1 MKITKDQIRQI
12 NEWVSDMGLV
22 GLTYERIECEDFID
36 GLLFQYQAPDFLG
49 EVEYSSGAT
58 KVVFIGSDVDYVIK
72 VPITMMQGDLI
83 EEAEDYDD
91 CVYEDDYEYQGA
103 INPFT
108 GECMNDYCWEECL
121 LYRMARKMH
130 VEKFFLPMYKV
141 GENVYIQPK
150 ATSWEYIEED
160 DSNPL
165 FQYSTKEEKIYA
177 RERASMEG
185 HNVKSPEMVA
195 HFFLQYTEED
205 VMRML
210 AFMDFNQIGDMHEG
224 NWGINDKT
232 QKFVIIDYG
241 SFRDS

>member
-1 MKITKDQIRQI
+1 MRITKDQIKQI
-12 NEWVSDMGLV
+12 NEWIEDMDLV
-22 GLTYERIECEDFID
+22 GLTYEKIDNEDLID
-36 GLLFQYQAPDFLG
+36 GLLFHHQAPDFLG

-58 KVVFIGSDVDYVIK
+58 KVVFIGSNVDYVIK

-83 EEAEDYDD
+83 EEHEDYED
-91 CVYEDDYEYQGA
+91 CVYDDDYEYQGA

-108 GECMNDYCWEECL
+108 GECMSDYCWEECL

-130 VEKFFLPMYKV
+130 VEKFFLPMYKI
-141 GENVYIQPK
+141 GENIYIQPK
-150 ATSWEYIEED
+150 AISWDEMDED
-160 DSNPL
+160 DDRP
-165 FQYSTKEEKIYA
+165 FVRYVTREEKQYA

-185 HNVKSPEMVA
+185 HDVRNPEMIA
-195 HFFLQYTEED
+195 HFFLQYSEED

-210 AFMDFNQIGDMHEG
+210 AFMDFNQIGDMHSG
-224 NWGINDKT
+224 NWGLNDKT